1 MILRDGSLLHGFLRG
16 PIALAF
22 LLLLDCRALF
32 PRGVQVSAVA
42 LRVNS
47 EHGRSSLHHLAKG
60 HSGRQLHAG
69 RRSHSHHLS
78 KEKLKQ
84 LHEAVVRQDGG
95 PAPTVED
102 ALDVL
107 PNRVAELFG
116 KFQSTPTLQAG
127 QDVIE
132 QLNVVYE
139 KAMTQKDLLTIDC
152 DVKRDELKQDVRKS
166 RLGLMQIEGQ
176 LTALVNRMASVQEG
190 VDQSLAEIEVLRQ
203 QYEHHR
209 SLCSNSEVQQ
219 KEELPKL
226 ENDIPLAK
234 ELAGNVSKLCTSATS
249 SPPAL
254 LECTFPDGTYLT
266 TFAETDL
273 QESVGLL
280 GGLPEKLMSLTLER
294 ALRSSATST
303 SLLGIRS
310 SHRRVAQN
318 ASLVSR
324 HRHKQRIAH
333 GLRASRQRSH
343 ESKASH
349 KHKRERQHRRHLVP
363 LEYCVAA
370 TTKPS
375 CPAFLDA
382 LATFVGGVQDLTD
395 ELKQK
400 AANQQEQCQRSLEAY
415 DKQVDDLK
423 RQADDGSVALA
434 NAVAEQGQ
442 LTVIRNQRRLQV
454 QDISSEADSSVAQCT
469 EQLHDLNATLCSART
484 LRKEI
489 ATALGTDQAASL
501 KFIGDCVVGEWIR
514 GTCSTRCGAPG
525 LEVLSREVVLAPH
538 GKDHCP
544 ALVMNRTCGDSPCPV
559 DGKLGPWEVWTPC
572 SRACGGGTR
581 SRHRAILQHP
591 ENGGLP
597 LAETQQQEVCN
608 QQPCD
613 QDCELAQWS
622 EWSNC
627 SKACNHGHRLRE
639 RTVVS
644 NALGEGTCPDATS
657 SQRRESI
664 VCATKACA
672 SSPLP
677 KCSSAVDLVLLL
689 DESGSVTEGGFNN
702 MKSLASL
709 LVERMQL
716 GAELAKLGVI
726 TFGSE
731 ASQQSALVADAA
743 AVTSAV
749 TSATYAGTN
758 TDTAQALAVSRKL
771 LEKEG
776 RVDTPSAVL
785 IFTDGM
791 PVSAML
797 TTDEANRLHE
807 QGARVM
813 ILAGGRDLSKEALL
827 QWASW
832 PQEEN
837 IVKIAS
843 FRELDEGRK
852 AEVITDIIANLCPK
866 LA

>member
-1 MILRDGSLLHGFLRG
+1 MILRDGSLLQGCLRG
-16 PIALAF
+16 PIALVV
-22 LLLLDCRALF
+22 LLLVDCHSLF
-32 PRGVQVSAVA
+32 PFAVQVDAVA
-42 LRVNS
+42 LRLNTNAH
-47 EHGRSSLHHLAKG
+47 HGRFGVKLFAG
-60 HSGRQLHAG
+60 H
-69 RRSHSHHLS
+69 RSHSRHFS

-95 PAPTVED
+95 SAPAVED

-116 KFQSTPTLQAG
+116 KFQSTPTLEAG
-127 QDVIE
+127 QEVIT

-139 KAMTQKDLLTIDC
+139 NAMTQKDLLTIDC
-152 DVKRDELKQDVRKS
+152 ADKHIQLKLEVRKS

-176 LTALVNRMASVQEG
+176 LTALTNRMASVQEG

-209 SLCSNSEVQQ
+209 TLCQTSEAQQ

-226 ENDIPLAK
+226 EQDVPVAK
-234 ELAGNVSKLCTSATS
+234 ELAGNLSKLCTSATA

-254 LECTFPDGTYLT
+254 LECTLPDGTYLT
-266 TFAETDL
+266 TFAEADL

-303 SLLGIRS
+303 SLLGLHS
-310 SHRRVAQN
+310 SHRRVAHN
-318 ASLVSR
+318 ASFR
-324 HRHKQRIAH
+324 HRRSQNVAHHAHSARLQRH
-333 GLRASRQRSH
+333 R
-343 ESKASH
+343 SKA
-349 KHKRERQHRRHLVP
+349 KHKRERRHKRAHVP
-363 LEYCVAA
+363 SEYCVAA
-370 TTKPS
+370 ATKPS

-382 LATFVGGVQDLTD
+382 LATFVGGVQDLAD

-400 AANQQEQCQRSLEAY
+400 AADEQEQCQKSLEAY

-434 NAVAEQGQ
+434 NTVAEQGQ
-442 LTVIRNQRRLQV
+442 LTVMRRQRRLQV
-454 QDISSEADSSVAQCT
+454 EDISSEADASVAQCT

-484 LRKEI
+484 LRKEV

-501 KFIGDCVVGEWIR
+501 KFVGDCVVGEWIR
-514 GTCSTRCGAPG
+514 GTCSTQCGAPG
-525 LEVLSREVVLAPH
+525 VEDLTREVVLAPH

-544 ALVMNRTCGDSPCPV
+544 ALAMNRTCGNHPCPV
-559 DGKLGPWEVWTPC
+559 DGKLGVWEAWSPC

-581 SRHRAILQHP
+581 SRHRPILQHP
-591 ENGGLP
+591 QNGGLP
-597 LAETQQQEVCN
+597 LAETVQQEVCN

-613 QDCELAQWS
+613 KDCELAQWS

-627 SKACNHGHRLRE
+627 SKVCNHGHRVRE
-639 RTVVS
+639 RVVVS
-644 NALGEGTCPDATS
+644 NALGEGTCPDVTS
-657 SQRRESI
+657 SQRRES
-664 VCATKACA
+664 VMCATTACPT
-672 SSPLP
+672 SPLP
-677 KCSSAVDLVLLL
+677 ECASAVDLVLLL
-689 DESGSVTEGGFNN
+689 DESGSVTEAGFNN
-702 MKSLASL
+702 MKSLTNL
-709 LVERMQL
+709 LVARLQL
-716 GAELAKLGVI
+716 SSELAKAGVV
-726 TFGSE
+726 TFGSKATE
-731 ASQQSALVADAA
+731 QVAMVADAA
-743 AVTSAV
+743 SVTSAV

-758 TDTAQALAVSRKL
+758 TDTAQALAVARKL
-771 LEKEG
+771 LEREG
-776 RVDTPSAVL
+776 RSDTPSAVL

-807 QGARVM
+807 QGTRVM
-813 ILAGGRDLSKEALL
+813 ILAGGSDLSKEALL

-837 IVKIAS
+837 IVKVAS
-843 FRELDEGRK
+843 FRELEEGRK

-866 LA
+866 LV